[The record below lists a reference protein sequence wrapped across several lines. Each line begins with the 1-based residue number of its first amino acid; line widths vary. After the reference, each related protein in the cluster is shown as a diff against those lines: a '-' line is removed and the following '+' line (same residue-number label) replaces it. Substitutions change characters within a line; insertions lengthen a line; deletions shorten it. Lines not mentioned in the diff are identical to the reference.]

1 MLILNLNLLHLIGDE
16 IKLTYPGYDY
26 IAVGQ
31 LAALYDGDILIG
43 SGILDRLDDDNGQEI
58 DFSFKN

>member
-1 MLILNLNLLHLIGDE
+1 M
-16 IKLTYPGYDY
+16 TYPGYDY